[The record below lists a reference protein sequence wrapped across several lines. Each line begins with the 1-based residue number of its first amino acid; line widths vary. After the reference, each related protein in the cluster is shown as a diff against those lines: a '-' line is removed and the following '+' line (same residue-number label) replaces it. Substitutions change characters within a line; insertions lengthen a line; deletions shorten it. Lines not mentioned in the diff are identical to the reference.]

1 MLNSKY
7 QNILYCQL
15 FRYFTNNG
23 TAFANLLFL
32 QTNSTNMKKSALFI
46 LLFWMS
52 WIYTNAQIAFV
63 PKSEYVSAAQQMNDY
78 LLLLNAKH
86 VGVVANQTSI
96 IGSTHLVDSLVSHG
110 INVVKIYTP
119 EHGFRGAAD
128 AGAKVNNDK
137 DEKTGISI
145 ISLYGKTKKPSPE
158 MLQGIDVMLFDLQD
172 VGVRFYTYISTLTY
186 VMEAC
191 AENNIPVIVLDR
203 PNPNGFYIDGPV
215 LKSENQSF
223 VGMHQVP
230 VVYGMTIGEY
240 GKMVNGEGWLK
251 NGVRCNLT
259 VIPIN
264 NYNRNAIYELPV
276 KPSPNLPNWEAVYLY
291 PTLCFFEGSIV
302 SVGRGTD
309 TPFQI
314 FGHPNMRGEYSFTP
328 QSKSGASKPLL
339 EGQRCRGENLVD
351 YAHGYAYNENQ
362 LQLDWIIDA
371 YNQLSDKE
379 FFTNYFRLLS
389 GDKQMQRDIENGLS
403 ADEIRA
409 SWKNEIDNFKK
420 IRSKYLIY

>member
-1 MLNSKY
+1 
-7 QNILYCQL
+7 
-15 FRYFTNNG
+15 
-23 TAFANLLFL
+23 
-32 QTNSTNMKKSALFI
+32 MKKSSLLI
-46 LLFWMS
+46 LLVLLS
-52 WIYTNAQIAFV
+52 WIPTNAQIAFI
-63 PKSEYVSAAQQMNDY
+63 PKTEYVSAAQQMNDY
-78 LLLLNAKH
+78 LPLLTAKH

-96 IGSTHLVDSLVSHG
+96 IGSTHLVDSLVSRG

-128 AGAKVNNDK
+128 AGAKVNSGK

-145 ISLYGKTKKPSPE
+145 VSLYGKTKKPTPE

-251 NGVRCNLT
+251 NGVRCELT

-362 LQLDWIIDA
+362 LQLDWIINA

>member
-1 MLNSKY
+1 MNKSLLLS
-7 QNILYCQL
+7 
-15 FRYFTNNG
+15 
-23 TAFANLLFL
+23 LLFL
-32 QTNSTNMKKSALFI
+32 V
-46 LLFWMS
+46 S
-52 WIYTNAQIAFV
+52 WVSIPAQVSFV
-63 PKSEYVSAAQQMNDY
+63 PKDEYVSAAQQMDDY
-78 LLLLNAKH
+78 LSLLNGKH

-96 IGSTHLVDSLVSHG
+96 IGSTHLVDALISNG
-110 INVVKIYTP
+110 IDIEKIYTP

-128 AGAKVNNDK
+128 AGAKVNNGK
-137 DEKTGISI
+137 DEKTGIDI
-145 ISLYGKTKKPSPE
+145 VSLYGKTKKPTSE
-158 MLQGIDVMLFDLQD
+158 MLHGIDVILFDLQD

-191 AENNIPVIVLDR
+191 AENDIPVIVLDR

-215 LKSENQSF
+215 LKPDNQSF

-240 GKMVNGEGWLK
+240 GLMVNGEKWLK
-251 NGVRCNLT
+251 NGIRCNLT

-302 SVGRGTD
+302 SVGRGTES
-309 TPFQI
+309 PFQI
-314 FGHPNMRGEYSFTP
+314 YGHPNMRGDYSFTP

-339 EGQRCRGENLVD
+339 EGQKCKGENLVE
-351 YAHGYAYNENQ
+351 YAHGYAYNNNQ
-362 LQLDWIIDA
+362 LQLDWIINA
-371 YNQLSDKE
+371 YNQLSDKG

-389 GDKQMQRDIENGLS
+389 GDRQMQIDIENGLS
-403 ADEIRA
+403 ADQIRA
-409 SWKNEIDNFKK
+409 SWQKDLDAFML
-420 IRSKYLIY
+420 IREKYLIY

>member
-1 MLNSKY
+1 
-7 QNILYCQL
+7 
-15 FRYFTNNG
+15 
-23 TAFANLLFL
+23 
-32 QTNSTNMKKSALFI
+32 MKKLSLLI
-46 LLFWMS
+46 LLVLLS
-52 WIYTNAQIAFV
+52 WASTNAQISFI
-63 PKSEYVSAAQQMNDY
+63 PKAEYVSAAQQMNDY
-78 LLLLNAKH
+78 LPLLTAKH

-96 IGSTHLVDSLVSHG
+96 IGSTHLVDSLVSRG
-110 INVVKIYTP
+110 INIVKIYTP

-128 AGAKVNNDK
+128 AGAKVNSGK

-145 ISLYGKTKKPSPE
+145 VSLYGKTKKPTPE

-191 AENNIPVIVLDR
+191 AENNIPLIVLDR
-203 PNPNGFYIDGPV
+203 PNPNGFYIDGAV

-251 NGVRCNLT
+251 NGVRCELK

-339 EGQRCRGENLVD
+339 DGQRCRGENLVD

-362 LQLDWIIDA
+362 LQLDWIINA

-420 IRSKYLIY
+420 IRCKYLIY